1 VYVRTNYPMT
11 AFILDHSPGVVGEP
25 WVLRGPGGNPAVQTK
40 GAIRDCLKG
49 VTSNTPTGLYRLALH
64 PSVVLLWPQLLRPAG
79 RSLTVMR
86 PSGLPS
92 VPGSGF
98 PRPRCYRGMTVG
110 ERLPEG
116 SPRIDNGVTHHF
128 GKKLL
133 VSTACH
139 GVRSLPSGITNRT
152 GAEVPSGASVLLLRG
167 LPLHPRPESIRLAT
181 IGVKRFPLTYKGF
194 STNKTIHRDIHTCEL
209 TSNRHTHQLRLENYD

>member
-1 VYVRTNYPMT
+1 MAVTSPTLSVLLARGSDVYVRTNYPMT
-11 AFILDHSPGVVGEP
+11 AYILDHSPGVVGEP
-25 WVLRGPGGNPAVQTK
+25 WAFGGLGGGPAVQTK

-133 VSTACH
+133 VSTEVH
-139 GVRSLPSGITNRT
+139 GVQSLPPTHLLEKGTRVVAPT
-152 GAEVPSGASVLLLRG
+152 KVGGWEWRCHTVPPFFFGAE
-167 LPLHPRPESIRLAT
+167 
-181 IGVKRFPLTYKGF
+181 
-194 STNKTIHRDIHTCEL
+194 HTPGHYRCQEIPFDL
-209 TSNRHTHQLRLENYD
+209 